1 MIRGT
6 AGKKFQYTFGKNKRK
21 GIQMTLLD
29 IFQLA
34 SDHTSIV
41 VIFALIVM
49 GVIEVSKIK
58 INPISWLCNLLFKK
72 IIEEIKETRK
82 ETKSLREEFDRFKKE
97 QAFNEATAS
106 RRRILRFNDE
116 AVFGLKH
123 TREHFDEIIA
133 DIDNYES
140 FCKENPDYQ
149 NNKGKMAM
157 HNIKSIYQKCINDNT
172 FV

>member
-1 MIRGT
+1 
-6 AGKKFQYTFGKNKRK
+6 
-21 GIQMTLLD
+21 MTLLD

-34 SDHTSIV
+34 SDHSSIT
-41 VIFALIVM
+41 LILTLIAM
-49 GVIEVSKIK
+49 GLIEVSKVK

-116 AVFGLKH
+116 AVFGVKH
-123 TREHFDEIIA
+123 TREHFDEIIN
-133 DIDNYES
+133 DIDNYEA
-140 FCKENPDYQ
+140 FCKENQDYQ
-149 NNKGKMAM
+149 NNKGKLAM
-157 HNIKSIYQKCINDNT
+157 KNIKDIYQDRIRDNT
-172 FV
+172 FT

>member
-1 MIRGT
+1 MIHGT
-6 AGKKFQYTFGKNKRK
+6 VEKKSQYTFGKNKRK
-21 GIQMTLLD
+21 EIQMTFLD

-41 VIFALIVM
+41 VILALIAM
-49 GVIEVSKIK
+49 SVIEVSKIK

-72 IIEEIKETRK
+72 IIEEIKETK
-82 ETKSLREEFDRFKKE
+82 EETKNLRMEFESFKKE

-140 FCKENPDYQ
+140 FCRENPDYQ

>member
-6 AGKKFQYTFGKNKRK
+6 AGKKFQYTFGKIKRK

-140 FCKENPDYQ
+140 FCRENPDYQ

-157 HNIKSIYQKCINDNT
+157 SNIKSIYQKCINDNT

>member
-1 MIRGT
+1 MIHGT
-6 AGKKFQYTFGKNKRK
+6 VEKKFRYTFGKNKGK

-34 SDHTSIV
+34 SDHTSFAV
-41 VIFALIVM
+41 FFALIVM
-49 GVIEVSKIK
+49 GMIEVSKIK

-82 ETKSLREEFDRFKKE
+82 ETKSLREEFESFKKE
-97 QAFNEATAS
+97 QSFNEATAS

-140 FCKENPDYQ
+140 FCMENPDYK

>member
-1 MIRGT
+1 
-6 AGKKFQYTFGKNKRK
+6 
-21 GIQMTLLD
+21 MTLLD

-34 SDHTSIV
+34 SDHTSFAV
-41 VIFALIVM
+41 FFALIVM
-49 GVIEVSKIK
+49 GMVEVSKIK

-82 ETKSLREEFDRFKKE
+82 ETKNLREEFERFKKE

-133 DIDNYES
+133 DIDNYEV
-140 FCKENPDYQ
+140 FCMENPDYQ

>member
-1 MIRGT
+1 MILGIVE
-6 AGKKFQYTFGKNKRK
+6 KKFQYTFGKNKRK

-41 VIFALIVM
+41 VVWALIAM
-49 GVIEVSKIK
+49 SVIEVSKIK

-72 IIEEIKETRK
+72 IIEEIKETK
-82 ETKSLREEFDRFKKE
+82 EETKSLRLEFDRFKKE

-157 HNIKSIYQKCINDNT
+157 HNIKSIYQKCINNNT

>member
-1 MIRGT
+1 MILGIVE
-6 AGKKFQYTFGKNKRK
+6 KKSRYTFGENKRK
-21 GIQMTLLD
+21 GIQMTLID

-41 VIFALIVM
+41 VVCALIAM
-49 GVIEVSKIK
+49 SVIEVSKIK

-72 IIEEIKETRK
+72 IIEEIKETK
-82 ETKSLREEFDRFKKE
+82 EETKSLRLEFDRFKKE

-157 HNIKSIYQKCINDNT
+157 HNIKNIYQKCINDNT

>member
-1 MIRGT
+1 MILGIVE
-6 AGKKFQYTFGKNKRK
+6 KKFQYTFGKNKRK

-41 VIFALIVM
+41 VVWALIAM
-49 GVIEVSKIK
+49 SVIEVSKIK

-72 IIEEIKETRK
+72 IIEEIKETK
-82 ETKSLREEFDRFKKE
+82 EETKSLRLEFDRFKKE

>member
-1 MIRGT
+1 MILGIVE
-6 AGKKFQYTFGKNKRK
+6 KKFQYTFGKNRRK

-41 VIFALIVM
+41 VVWALIAM
-49 GVIEVSKIK
+49 SVIEVSKIK

-72 IIEEIKETRK
+72 IIEEIKETK
-82 ETKSLREEFDRFKKE
+82 EETKSLRLEFDRFKKE

-123 TREHFDEIIA
+123 TREHFDEIIS

-140 FCKENPDYQ
+140 FCIENPDYQ

>member
-1 MIRGT
+1 
-6 AGKKFQYTFGKNKRK
+6 
-21 GIQMTLLD
+21 MTLLD

-34 SDHTSIV
+34 SDHSSI
-41 VIFALIVM
+41 IMILTLIAM
-49 GVIEVSKIK
+49 ELLEVSKIK
-58 INPISWLCNLLFKK
+58 INPISWLCNLVFKN

-140 FCKENPDYQ
+140 FCNENPDYK

-157 HNIKSIYQKCINDNT
+157 NNIKNIYQKCIDDNT

>member
-1 MIRGT
+1 
-6 AGKKFQYTFGKNKRK
+6 
-21 GIQMTLLD
+21 MTLLD

-41 VIFALIVM
+41 VFLTLIAM
-49 GVIEVSKIK
+49 GLIEVSKVK

-82 ETKSLREEFDRFKKE
+82 ETQSLREEFDRFKKE

-140 FCKENPDYQ
+140 FCRENPDYQ

-157 HNIKSIYQKCINDNT
+157 SNIKSIYQKCINDNT

>member
-1 MIRGT
+1 MEQWERNPDIRLE
-6 AGKKFQYTFGKNKRK
+6 KIREREL
-21 GIQMTLLD
+21 QMTLLD

-34 SDHTSIV
+34 SDHSSIT
-41 VIFALIVM
+41 LILTLIAM
-49 GVIEVSKIK
+49 CLIEVSKVK

-82 ETKSLREEFDRFKKE
+82 ETKSLREEFESFKKE

-157 HNIKSIYQKCINDNT
+157 SNIKSIYQKCINDNT

>member
-1 MIRGT
+1 
-6 AGKKFQYTFGKNKRK
+6 
-21 GIQMTLLD
+21 MTLLD

-34 SDHTSIV
+34 SDHSSIT
-41 VIFALIVM
+41 LILTLIAM
-49 GVIEVSKIK
+49 CLIEVSKVK

-116 AVFGLKH
+116 AVFGVKH
-123 TREHFDEIIA
+123 TREHFDEIIN
-133 DIDNYES
+133 DIDNYEA
-140 FCKENPDYQ
+140 FCKENQDYQ
-149 NNKGKMAM
+149 NNKGKLAM
-157 HNIKSIYQKCINDNT
+157 KNIKDIYQDRIRDNT
-172 FV
+172 FT

>member
-1 MIRGT
+1 
-6 AGKKFQYTFGKNKRK
+6 
-21 GIQMTLLD
+21 MTLLD

-41 VIFALIVM
+41 VILALIAM
-49 GVIEVSKIK
+49 SVIEVSKIK

-72 IIEEIKETRK
+72 IIEEIKETK
-82 ETKSLREEFDRFKKE
+82 EETKNLRVEFESFKKE
-97 QAFNEATAS
+97 QSFNEATAS

>member
-1 MIRGT
+1 MILGI
-6 AGKKFQYTFGKNKRK
+6 AEKKSRYTFGENKRK

-41 VIFALIVM
+41 VVWALIAM
-49 GVIEVSKIK
+49 SVIEVSKIK

-72 IIEEIKETRK
+72 IIEEIKETK
-82 ETKSLREEFDRFKKE
+82 EETKSLRLEFDRFKKE

-172 FV
+172 FI